1 MVDAEKESVLM
12 QLLAKAKKNSNRQL
26 FYYFRLKRMSENVS
40 SAFTFGF
47 TLTSVSMASVWS
59 LHPQQVRLHVD
70 FVTQQFGDRTGQVML
85 EYFFPPTW
93 KSFFSLLHSFT
104 NMEHDVRDLNRLITS
119 SKAIEYTAGKYF
131 YQSFYTWIISCSESC
146 YNKPIFPP
154 LLISLTLS
162 LKSQSH
168 LIQWLF

>member
-1 MVDAEKESVLM
+1 
-12 QLLAKAKKNSNRQL
+12 
-26 FYYFRLKRMSENVS
+26 
-40 SAFTFGF
+40 
-47 TLTSVSMASVWS
+47 
-59 LHPQQVRLHVD
+59 
-70 FVTQQFGDRTGQVML
+70 
-85 EYFFPPTW
+85 
-93 KSFFSLLHSFT
+93 
-104 NMEHDVRDLNRLITS
+104 MEHDVRDLNRLITS

-168 LIQWLF
+168 LIVLGKGRCLVVSSEASIFFPFFTSSLEVYRCFKECFVDPGTEM